1 MRLLFLIGVVII
13 LIICDPLQLIAE
25 IKQFKNYDNN

>member
-1 MRLLFLIGVVII
+1 MKMLFLIGTAII
-13 LIICDPLQLIAE
+13 LVVCDPLQLIAE